1 MGTRAF
7 DAASVAMRR
16 AGYRAG
22 ETDATCG
29 SGQIDAYPWSGG
41 VDDHR
46 GAVERAWASRPHLV
60 ARYSTA
66 PSSSTVRGLAQA
78 AFARCDPPKERC
90 MTTLSRSVGF
100 LAACSFFFISHLV
113 QSTFQFLHR
122 QM

>member
-7 DAASVAMRR
+7 DAAIVDLRC
-16 AGYRAG
+16 AGYCTG
-22 ETDATCG
+22 EADATRG
-29 SGQIDAYPWSGG
+29 SGQTYAYPWSGG

-46 GAVERAWASRPHLV
+46 GAVERAWAARAHLV
-60 ARYSTA
+60 ASYSTA

-122 QM
+122 KM